1 MKEGITLKNVHTISI
16 TVDGKDWT
24 SAIDTAFKKKNAQV
38 TIDGFRKGKA
48 PKDVFIKNYGKETL
62 YVEAI
67 DVALPKAYKKV
78 LDDNKLVPACE
89 PKVEV
94 KGMDDDH
101 IEFEFVIIIKPEVKL
116 AKYKGLGV
124 KKEKAKVTK
133 EEIAHELEHMR
144 GHLAEIVIKEKGK
157 VESGDIAVID
167 FEGFVDGVAFDGGK
181 GEDYSLE
188 IGSNTFI
195 PGFEDGVIGMKKGET
210 KDVKVKFPEDY
221 VADLKGKE
229 AVFKVTV
236 KEIKTRV
243 LPEVNEDFFA
253 DLGFDDVKTQEEL
266 EKKIEEH
273 LLEHKNEEIENK
285 YIDSLIAAGIEKMT
299 VEINPEI
306 IDEEVQRMMDDLNR
320 KLQMQ
325 GVPLESYLQYTG
337 KTMDKFKEDARPEA
351 EKRVKSRYLLDEIVA
366 KEKLEAT
373 EEEVKAHAKEQ
384 AEKYGIDEAEIIEM
398 YGGMEVVKYDLLI
411 HKAVKVLEG

>member
-188 IGSNTFI
+188 IGSNTFV

-320 KLQMQ
+320 RLQMQ
-325 GVPLESYLQYTG
+325 GVPLENYLQFTG
-337 KTMDKFKEDARPEA
+337 TTVDKFKENARPEA

-373 EEEVKAHAKEQ
+373 EDEVKAHAKEQ

>member
-1 MKEGITLKNVHTISI
+1 MKEGITMKNVHTINI
-16 TVDGKDWT
+16 TVEGKEWT
-24 SAIDTAFKKKNAQV
+24 SAIDAAFKKKNAQV

-48 PKDVFIKNYGKETL
+48 PKDVFIKTYGKETL

-78 LDDNKLVPACE
+78 LEDNKLVPACE

-101 IEFEFVIIIKPEVKL
+101 IEFEFVIITKPEVKIS
-116 AKYKGLGV
+116 KYKGLGV

-133 EEIAHELEHMR
+133 EEIAHELDHMR
-144 GHLAEIVIKEKGK
+144 GHLAEIVVKEKGK
-157 VESGDIAVID
+157 VEKGDTAVID

-195 PGFEDGVIGMKKGET
+195 PGFEDGVVGMKKGET

-221 VADLKGKE
+221 VADLKGKD

-243 LPEVNEDFFA
+243 LPEVNEDFFK
-253 DLGFDDVKTQEEL
+253 DLGYDDIKTQEEL
-266 EKKIEEH
+266 EKKIESH
-273 LLEHKNEEIENK
+273 ILEHKNEEIENK
-285 YIDSLIAAGIEKMT
+285 YIDALIDAGIKNMT

-306 IDEEVQRMMDDLNR
+306 IDEEVQRMIEDLGKR
-320 KLQMQ
+320 LEMQ
-325 GVPLESYLQYTG
+325 GVPLESYLQFTG
-337 KTMDKFKEDARPEA
+337 MTMDKFKENARPEA
-351 EKRVKSRYLLDEIVA
+351 EKHIKSRYLLDEIVA
-366 KEKLEAT
+366 KEKLDAT
-373 EEEVKAHAKEQ
+373 EEEIEAHAASQ
-384 AEKYGIDEAEIIEM
+384 AEKYGIEAKEIIEM
-398 YGGMEVVKYDLLI
+398 YGGLEIVKYDLLI
-411 HKAVKVLEG
+411 HKAIKILEG

>member
-1 MKEGITLKNVHTISI
+1 MKNVHTISI

-188 IGSNTFI
+188 IGSNTFV

-320 KLQMQ
+320 RLQMQ
-325 GVPLESYLQYTG
+325 GVPLENYLQFTG
-337 KTMDKFKEDARPEA
+337 TTVDKFKENARPEA

-373 EEEVKAHAKEQ
+373 EDEVKAHAKEQ